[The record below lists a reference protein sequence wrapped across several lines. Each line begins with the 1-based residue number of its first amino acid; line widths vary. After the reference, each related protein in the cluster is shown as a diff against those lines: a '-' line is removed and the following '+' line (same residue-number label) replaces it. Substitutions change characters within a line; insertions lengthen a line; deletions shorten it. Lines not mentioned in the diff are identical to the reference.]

1 MPERLKKKLRRTTLI
16 YWALLLYVLAA
27 LLWWLISLQQQ
38 NRLIAQEKRELLEL
52 RATLLSPLAYKIEQQ
67 TIEDLYR
74 RNQTKYISEG
84 ITFLLVILVGAVFI
98 FRAVRR
104 QFKMQLQ
111 QQHFMMAVTHELKTP
126 IAVAKLNL
134 ETLQKYQLDPDK
146 QQKLIRTTLDETARL
161 NFLTNNILVSAQLEN
176 KTFVTG
182 KEELDLSALLQDC
195 VNAVQK
201 RFPDRNLET
210 SIEKEI
216 DIRGDALLLQ
226 ILVNN
231 LLENAIKYAP
241 GLSAIRTTLRQTEKG
256 ILLSV
261 ADQGPG
267 IPNSEKSKV
276 FDRFY
281 RIGNEQTRTT
291 KGTGLGLYLCQRIA
305 KDHRGRIEIKD
316 NAPQGTIFNVIFA
329 A

>member
-1 MPERLKKKLRRTTLI
+1 MPDAIKRKLRRTTLI

-38 NRLIAQEKRELLEL
+38 NRLITQEKKELLEL
-52 RATLLSPLAYKIEQQ
+52 RSSQLTPPQYQAEQQ
-67 TIEDLYR
+67 LINDLFK

-84 ITFLLVILVGAVFI
+84 ITFLLVILVVAVFI
-98 FRAVRR
+98 YRAVRR

-111 QQHFMMAVTHELKTP
+111 QQYFMMAVTHELKTP

-146 QQKLIRTTLDETARL
+146 QQKLIRNTLDETARL

-176 KTFVTG
+176 KAFVSG
-182 KEELDLSALLQDC
+182 KEEMDLSALLKDC
-195 VNAVQK
+195 VEAIQK
-201 RFPDRNLET
+201 RFPERAIEAA
-210 SIEKEI
+210 IEKEI
-216 DIRGDALLLQ
+216 DIIGDPLLLQ
-226 ILVNN
+226 ILINN

-241 GLSAIRTTLRQTEKG
+241 GLTLIRTALHRTEKG

-267 IPNSEKSKV
+267 IPDTEKAKV

-305 KDHRGRIEIKD
+305 KDHRGRIEIAD
-316 NAPQGTIFNVIFA
+316 NNPQGTIFNVIFA
-329 A
+329 S

>member
-1 MPERLKKKLRRTTLI
+1 MPERLKKKLKRTTLI

-52 RATLLSPLAYKIEQQ
+52 RAALLPPLSYNSELQAID
-67 TIEDLYR
+67 DLYR

-84 ITFLLVILVGAVFI
+84 ITFLLVILIGAVFI

-111 QQHFMMAVTHELKTP
+111 QQHFIMAVTHELKTP

-134 ETLQKYQLDPDK
+134 ETLQKYKLDPDK

-176 KTFVTG
+176 KAFVTS

-195 VNAVQK
+195 VEAVQK
-201 RFPDRNLET
+201 RFTDRTLET
-210 SIEKEI
+210 AIEKEI
-216 DIRGDALLLQ
+216 DIKGDALLLQ
-226 ILVNN
+226 ILINN

-241 GLSAIRTTLRQTEKG
+241 GQSAIRTVLRQTEKG

-267 IPNSEKSKV
+267 IPDSEKSKV

-305 KDHRGRIEIKD
+305 KDHRGRIEITD
-316 NAPQGTIFNVIFA
+316 NTPQGTIFNVIFA
-329 A
+329 S

>member
-84 ITFLLVILVGAVFI
+84 ITFLLVILIGAVFI

-182 KEELDLSALLQDC
+182 NRYKGGCAATADLGQQFA
-195 VNAVQK
+195 
-201 RFPDRNLET
+201 
-210 SIEKEI
+210 
-216 DIRGDALLLQ
+216 G
-226 ILVNN
+226 
-231 LLENAIKYAP
+231 
-241 GLSAIRTTLRQTEKG
+241 KG
-256 ILLSV
+256 
-261 ADQGPG
+261 
-267 IPNSEKSKV
+267 
-276 FDRFY
+276 
-281 RIGNEQTRTT
+281 
-291 KGTGLGLYLCQRIA
+291 
-305 KDHRGRIEIKD
+305 H
-316 NAPQGTIFNVIFA
+316 
-329 A
+329 

>member
-1 MPERLKKKLRRTTLI
+1 MPDEVKRKLTRTTLI

-38 NRLIAQEKRELLEL
+38 NRLIALEKRQLLEL
-52 RATLLSPLAYKIEQQ
+52 RSSVLSPDEYKIEQRSIDDQ
-67 TIEDLYR
+67 FE
-74 RNQTKYISEG
+74 RNETKYISEG
-84 ITFLLVILVGAVFI
+84 ITFLIVILIGAVFI
-98 FRAVRR
+98 YRAVRR
-104 QFKMQLQ
+104 QFKMQQQ

-134 ETLQKYQLDPDK
+134 ETLQKYQLDPEK

-161 NFLTNNILVSAQLEN
+161 NFLTNNILISAQLEN
-176 KTFVTG
+176 KAFVSS
-182 KEELDLSALLQDC
+182 KEELDLSALLLDC
-195 VNAVQK
+195 VAALQK
-201 RFPDRNLET
+201 RFPDRSIET
-210 SIEKEI
+210 EIEKEI
-216 DIRGDALLLQ
+216 DMVGDALLLQ
-226 ILVNN
+226 ILINN

-241 GLSAIRTTLRQTEKG
+241 GLSSIRTTLHSTPTG
-256 ILLSV
+256 IRLAV

-267 IPNSEKSKV
+267 IPESERSKV

-305 KDHRGRIEIKD
+305 QDHRGRIEIE
-316 NAPQGTIFNVIFA
+316 NNHPQGSIFNVIFA
-329 A
+329 Q

>member
-1 MPERLKKKLRRTTLI
+1 MPERLKKKLRRTTFI

-52 RATLLSPLAYKIEQQ
+52 RATILSPLAYKSEQQ

-84 ITFLLVILVGAVFI
+84 ITFLLVILIGAVFI

-176 KTFVTG
+176 KAFMTS

-195 VNAVQK
+195 VDAVQK

-210 SIEKEI
+210 AIEKEI
-216 DIRGDALLLQ
+216 DIKGDALLLQ

-241 GLSAIRTTLRQTEKG
+241 GLSAIRTTLKQTEKG

>member
-84 ITFLLVILVGAVFI
+84 ITFLLVILIGAVFI

-134 ETLQKYQLDPDK
+134 ETLQKYKLDPDK

>member
-1 MPERLKKKLRRTTLI
+1 MPESIKKKLRRTTII
-16 YWALLLYVLAA
+16 YWSLLLYVVAA
-27 LLWWLISLQQQ
+27 LIWWLISLQQQ
-38 NRLIAQEKRELLEL
+38 NQLITQEKIELLEL
-52 RATLLSPLAYKIEQQ
+52 QSGQLTPQEQLAQRQ
-67 TIEDLYR
+67 AIEDLFE

-84 ITFLLVILVGAVFI
+84 ITFLIVILIGAVFI
-98 FRAVRR
+98 YRAVRR

-134 ETLQKYQLDPDK
+134 ETLQRYQLDPEK

-161 NFLTNNILVSAQLEN
+161 NFLTNNILVSAQLDN
-176 KTFVTG
+176 KGFISS

-195 VNAVQK
+195 IAALQK
-201 RFPDRNLET
+201 RFPERP
-210 SIEKEI
+210 IEKQVEAEI
-216 DIRGDALLLQ
+216 DIKGDALLLQ
-226 ILVNN
+226 ILINN

-241 GLSAIRTTLRQTEKG
+241 GQSSIRAVLERSGKN
-256 ILLSV
+256 IRLSV

-267 IPNSEKSKV
+267 IVDSEKTKV

-305 KDHRGRIEIKD
+305 KDHHARIEIKD
-316 NAPQGTIFNVIFA
+316 NIPQGSIFNVIFA

>member
-1 MPERLKKKLRRTTLI
+1 
-16 YWALLLYVLAA
+16 VLAA

-84 ITFLLVILVGAVFI
+84 ITFLLVILIGAVFI

-291 KGTGLGLYLCQRIA
+291 KGTGLGLYLCQRLA
-305 KDHRGRIEIKD
+305 KDHRGRI
-316 NAPQGTIFNVIFA
+316 
-329 A
+329 

>member
-84 ITFLLVILVGAVFI
+84 ITFLLVILIGAVFI

>member
-1 MPERLKKKLRRTTLI
+1 
-16 YWALLLYVLAA
+16 LYVLAA

-38 NRLIAQEKRELLEL
+38 NRQLAQEKRELLEL
-52 RATLLSPLAYKIEQQ
+52 RATTLPPQTYRSEQQ
-67 TIEDLYR
+67 TIDDLYR

-176 KTFVTG
+176 KAFVTS
-182 KEELDLSALLQDC
+182 KEDLDLSTLLQDC
-195 VNAVQK
+195 VGAFQK
-201 RFPDRNLET
+201 RFPDRTLET
-210 SIEKEI
+210 AIEKEI
-216 DIRGDALLLQ
+216 DIKGDALLLQ

-241 GLSAIRTTLRQTEKG
+241 GQSVIRTTLRQVEKG

-267 IPNSEKSKV
+267 IDDSEKSKV

-316 NAPQGTIFNVIFA
+316 NTPQGTIFNIIFA

>member
-52 RATLLSPLAYKIEQQ
+52 RAALLSPLAYKIEQQ

-84 ITFLLVILVGAVFI
+84 ITFLLVILIGAVFI

>member
-1 MPERLKKKLRRTTLI
+1 MPERLKKKLRRTTFI

-84 ITFLLVILVGAVFI
+84 ITFLLVILIGAVFI

>member
-329 A
+329 T

>member
-1 MPERLKKKLRRTTLI
+1 MPDAIKKKLRRTTLI

-38 NRLIAQEKRELLEL
+38 NRQIFVEKRELLEL
-52 RATLLSPLAYKIEQQ
+52 RSKQLTPEQYKIEQQ
-67 TIEDLYR
+67 LIVDLYE
-74 RNQTKYISEG
+74 RNQTKYSSEG
-84 ITFLLVILVGAVFI
+84 VTFLLVILGVAVFI
-98 FRAVRR
+98 YRAVRR
-104 QFKMQLQ
+104 QLKMQLQ
-111 QQHFMMAVTHELKTP
+111 QQYFMMAVTHELKTP

-146 QQKLIRTTLDETARL
+146 QQKLIRNTLDETARL

-176 KTFVTG
+176 KAFVSS

-195 VNAVQK
+195 VAAIQK
-201 RFPDRNLET
+201 RFPERNIEV

-216 DIRGDALLLQ
+216 DITGDALLLQ
-226 ILVNN
+226 ILINN

-241 GLSAIRTTLRQTEKG
+241 DNTLIQTALHQTDKG
-256 ILLSV
+256 IVLSV

-267 IPNSEKSKV
+267 IAASEKSKV

-305 KDHRGRIEIKD
+305 KDHRGRIEIDD
-316 NAPQGTIFNVIFA
+316 NIPQGTIFNVIFA
-329 A
+329 S

>member
-1 MPERLKKKLRRTTLI
+1 MPESIKKKLRRTTII
-16 YWALLLYVLAA
+16 YWSLLLYVVAA
-27 LLWWLISLQQQ
+27 LIWWLISLQQQ
-38 NRLIAQEKRELLEL
+38 NRLITQEKIELLQL
-52 RATLLSPLAYKIEQQ
+52 QSSQLTAQQRLTEQQ
-67 TIEDLYR
+67 AIENLFE

-84 ITFLLVILVGAVFI
+84 ITFLIVILIGAVFVY
-98 FRAVRR
+98 RAVKR
-104 QFKMQLQ
+104 QFKMQQQ

-134 ETLQKYQLDPDK
+134 ETLQRYQLDPEK

-176 KTFVTG
+176 KGFTSS
-182 KEELDLSALLQDC
+182 KEELNLSALLQDC
-195 VNAVQK
+195 IAAIQK
-201 RFPDRNLET
+201 RFPERPVEAQ
-210 SIEKEI
+210 IEAEI
-216 DIRGDALLLQ
+216 DIKGDALLLQ
-226 ILVNN
+226 ILINN

-241 GLSAIRTTLRQTEKG
+241 GQSPIRAILQRSGKN
-256 ILLSV
+256 IVLSV

-267 IPNSEKSKV
+267 IAQSEKTKV

-305 KDHRGRIEIKD
+305 KDHQARIEIRD
-316 NAPQGTIFNVIFA
+316 NSPQGSIFNVIFA

>member
-216 DIRGDALLLQ
+216 DIKGDALLLQ
-226 ILVNN
+226 ILINN

-241 GLSAIRTTLRQTEKG
+241 GLSAIRTSLRLTEKG

-267 IPNSEKSKV
+267 IPDSEKSKV

-305 KDHRGRIEIKD
+305 KDHRGRIEIED
-316 NAPQGTIFNVIFA
+316 NTPQGSIFNVIFA
-329 A
+329 L

>member
-1 MPERLKKKLRRTTLI
+1 MPDEVKRKLKRTTLI

-38 NRLIAQEKRELLEL
+38 NRLIALEKRQLLEL
-52 RATLLSPLAYKIEQQ
+52 RSSVLSPDEYKVEQRSIDDQ
-67 TIEDLYR
+67 FE
-74 RNQTKYISEG
+74 RNETKYISEG
-84 ITFLLVILVGAVFI
+84 ITFLIVILIGAVFI
-98 FRAVRR
+98 YRAVRR
-104 QFKMQLQ
+104 QFKMQQQ

-134 ETLQKYQLDPDK
+134 ETLQKYQLDPEK

-161 NFLTNNILVSAQLEN
+161 NFLTNNILISAQLDN
-176 KTFVTG
+176 KAFVSS
-182 KEELDLSALLQDC
+182 KEELDLSALLLDC
-195 VNAVQK
+195 VAALQK
-201 RFPDRNLET
+201 RFPDRVIET
-210 SIEKEI
+210 EIEKEI
-216 DIRGDALLLQ
+216 DMVGDALLLQ
-226 ILVNN
+226 ILINN

-241 GLSAIRTTLRQTEKG
+241 GLSSIRTTLHSTPTSIR
-256 ILLSV
+256 LAV

-267 IPNSEKSKV
+267 IPESERSKV

-305 KDHRGRIEIKD
+305 QDHRGRIEIE
-316 NAPQGTIFNVIFA
+316 NNHPQGSIFNIIFA
-329 A
+329 Q